1 MTLERSASAERAP
14 ERRCVATGARLPK
27 SELVRF
33 VIGPDGNVVPDIRNK
48 LPGRGVWVKSQ
59 RAALDKAIRKGIF
72 SKHFRRHSTVPEDL
86 ADEVERQLAA
96 RVVEYVSLARKAGAA
111 VAGFEKVQA
120 ELKRGTI
127 ALLLHARDGSKRQF
141 SKLGTQVCNIERC
154 GCLSS
159 AELGMAFARGN
170 VIYAALKE
178 GALGS
183 KTIEA
188 TKRLAEY
195 RG

>member
-1 MTLERSASAERAP
+1 MTPKRSISTPRAP
-14 ERRCVATGARLPK
+14 ERRCIATGACLPK

-59 RAALDKAIRKGIF
+59 RSALDKAIRKGAF
-72 SKHFRRHSTVPEDL
+72 SRNFRRHSTVPDNL
-86 ADEVERQLAA
+86 ADEVERRLAA
-96 RVVEYVSLARKAGAA
+96 RVVEFLSLARKAGVA
-111 VAGFEKVQA
+111 VAGFEKVRA
-120 ELKRGTI
+120 ELERGTV
-127 ALLLHARDGSKRQF
+127 ALLLRARGCSERQF
-141 SKLGTQVCNIERC
+141 AKLGTQVCNIEC
-154 GCLSS
+154 SGCLSS
-159 AELGMAFARGN
+159 TELGMAFARGN

-188 TKRLAEY
+188 TKRLADY

>member
-1 MTLERSASAERAP
+1 MTGERSATAERVP
-14 ERRCVATGARLPK
+14 ERRCIATGASLPK

-33 VIGPDGNVVPDIRNK
+33 VIGPEGNVVPDIRNK

-59 RAALDKAIRKGIF
+59 RTALDKAVRKGMF
-72 SKHFRRHSTVPEDL
+72 YRHFRRHSTVPEDL
-86 ADEVERQLAA
+86 ADEVERQLAS

-111 VAGFEKVQA
+111 VAGFEKVHA
-120 ELKRGTI
+120 ELRRGTV
-127 ALLLHARDGSKRQF
+127 ALLLHARDCSERQF

-154 GCLSS
+154 GSLSS

-170 VIYAALKE
+170 VIYAALKV

-188 TKRLAEY
+188 TKRLADY
-195 RG
+195 RE

>member
-72 SKHFRRHSTVPEDL
+72 SKHFRKHSTVPEDL

-170 VIYAALKE
+170 VIYAALKV

-188 TKRLAEY
+188 AKRLADY
-195 RG
+195 RE

>member
-1 MTLERSASAERAP
+1 MTPERSASAERAP
-14 ERRCVATGARLPK
+14 ERRCVATGECLPK

-33 VIGPDGNVVPDIRNK
+33 VVGPDGNVVPDIRNK
-48 LPGRGVWVKSQ
+48 LPGRGVWVKS
-59 RAALDKAIRKGIF
+59 RRSALEKAIRKGAF
-72 SKHFRRHSTVPEDL
+72 SRHFLRHSTVPDGL

-111 VAGFEKVQA
+111 VAGFEKVHA
-120 ELKRGTI
+120 ELKRGTA
-127 ALLLHARDGSKRQF
+127 ALLLRARDGSERQF
-141 SKLGTQVCNIERC
+141 AKLGTQVCNIECC

-170 VIYAALKE
+170 VIYAALKV

-188 TKRLAEY
+188 AKRLADY
-195 RG
+195 RE